1 MGLLLNNGH
10 NIGHWRVMGVLQRY
24 GTNATLRGPMYN
36 QRRTGLLLIIS
47 LGISYWAAALLVA
60 AEAVWHPGGITPV
73 CPRAA
78 LSQ

>member
-1 MGLLLNNGH
+1 ME
-10 NIGHWRVMGVLQRY
+10 RTR
-24 GTNATLRGPMYN
+24 NALRGPMHN
-36 QRRTGLLLIIS
+36 QRQTGLLLIFS

-60 AEAVWHPGGITPV
+60 AEAVWHPGEITPV